1 MREARAGGKNGR
13 PDVKAQWQG
22 TRELMSAL
30 SGLNLRT
37 RFSLC
42 FSKMVTRGDK
52 SKNWAHIHV
61 WTRTNYLLKNNDP
74 KQVRVCAVKL
84 K

>member
-13 PDVKAQWQG
+13 PDAKAQWQG

-52 SKNWAHIHV
+52 SEKLGSHSCV
-61 WTRTNYLLKNNDP
+61 DKDKLSFE
-74 KQVRVCAVKL
+74 KQ
-84 K
+84 

>member
-1 MREARAGGKNGR
+1 MGGQTPKRSGKGR
-13 PDVKAQWQG
+13 

-52 SKNWAHIHV
+52 SEKLGSHSCV
-61 WTRTNYLLKNNDP
+61 DKDKLSFE
-74 KQVRVCAVKL
+74 KQ
-84 K
+84 

>member
-1 MREARAGGKNGR
+1 MGGQTPKR
-13 PDVKAQWQG
+13 KWQG

-37 RFSLC
+37 LFLYAFQKWSLE
-42 FSKMVTRGDK
+42 GINL
-52 SKNWAHIHV
+52 KNWAHIHV